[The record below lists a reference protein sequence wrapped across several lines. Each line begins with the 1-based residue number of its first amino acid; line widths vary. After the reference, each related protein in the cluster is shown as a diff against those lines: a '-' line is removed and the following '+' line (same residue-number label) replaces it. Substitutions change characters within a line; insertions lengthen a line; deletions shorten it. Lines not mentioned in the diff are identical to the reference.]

1 MFVLIRNNN
10 IVNIINVF
18 VIAFLIY
25 FIISKRLLII
35 FFRVFIC
42 LRNLSCLCLFK
53 ILFLLSH
60 VRTYIIYLLEMRY
73 CWRNLLISLI
83 IFVHF
88 VIYLSLILLYNLAYK
103 IKSSI
108 VFFKILSNFV
118 VYLLILSL
126 FIKLFNIDLSNKSL
140 NILSNFL

>member
-1 MFVLIRNNN
+1 
-10 IVNIINVF
+10 
-18 VIAFLIY
+18 
-25 FIISKRLLII
+25 
-35 FFRVFIC
+35 
-42 LRNLSCLCLFK
+42 
-53 ILFLLSH
+53 
-60 VRTYIIYLLEMRY
+60 
-73 CWRNLLISLI
+73 
-83 IFVHF
+83 VHF

>member
-1 MFVLIRNNN
+1 M
-10 IVNIINVF
+10 
-18 VIAFLIY
+18 
-25 FIISKRLLII
+25 
-35 FFRVFIC
+35 
-42 LRNLSCLCLFK
+42 
-53 ILFLLSH
+53 
-60 VRTYIIYLLEMRY
+60 
-73 CWRNLLISLI
+73 
-83 IFVHF
+83 HF

-108 VFFKILSNFV
+108 VFFKISSNFV